1 MILTI
6 GDTAPEFCIQ
16 NQDEIEICLRDL
28 KGKWIILYFYPKDNT
43 PGCSTQAYDFTQAES
58 AFDDLNA
65 VIFGVS
71 PDSCKKHRNFILK
84 KDLDITLLSDEEKV
98 VCNAYGVWQQKKMAG
113 HEYMGVVRTTYI
125 IDPSGIIKAVWNKV
139 KVRTKKKI
147 NGDQIELLH
156 VDDVK
161 DELIILQ
168 KN

>member
-1 MILTI
+1 MTLTI
-6 GDTAPEFCIQ
+6 GDVAPEFCIQ

-28 KGKWIILYFYPKDNT
+28 KGKWIVLYFYPKDNT
-43 PGCSTQAYDFTQAES
+43 AGCSTQACDFTQAEPE
-58 AFDDLNA
+58 FDNLDA
-65 VIFGVS
+65 VILGVS

-125 IDPSGIIKAVWNKV
+125 IDPSGVIKAVWNKV
-139 KVRTKKKI
+139 RVRIKKKI

-161 DELIILQ
+161 KELIKLQ